1 MSIFTHWD
9 FSTHVVCGE
18 HQNKV
23 INCDAVKS
31 EAEEAPTHSHTEIPM
46 HTEQRDCGNAVN
58 NPRVGSNN
66 MK

>member
-1 MSIFTHWD
+1 MSISTHWD

-31 EAEEAPTHSHTEIPM
+31 EAEEAPDTDTQPH
-46 HTEQRDCGNAVN
+46 RDPNAH
-58 NPRVGSNN
+58 
-66 MK
+66 